1 MGESP
6 LRIAPDHPAFG
17 GHFPGHPVVPGVV
30 LLDEALATIA
40 AAEGLAPELWRLA
53 LVKFQR
59 PVGPGEPLV
68 LRWKG
73 LTRGGWGFEI
83 LTAGQAVAT
92 GSVEALGASED
103 LGP

>member
-6 LRIAPDHPAFG
+6 LRITTDHPAFA

-40 AAEGLAPELWRLA
+40 AAEGLAPELWHLGW
-53 LVKFQR
+53 VKFQR

-68 LRWKG
+68 LRWRD

-83 LTAGQAVAT
+83 LAAGQVVAT
-92 GSVEALGASED
+92 GSVKALAASED

>member
-6 LRIAPDHPAFG
+6 LRIPTDHPAFA

-40 AAEGLAPELWRLA
+40 AAEGLAPGLWRLA
-53 LVKFQR
+53 LVKFRR

-68 LRWKG
+68 LRWKD

-83 LTAGQAVAT
+83 LAAGRAVAT
-92 GSVEALGASED
+92 GSVEALGAHEAP
-103 LGP
+103 GT